1 MKSIV
6 RILIIST
13 LHSSLL
19 LASNEGVNQLY
30 QNNFN
35 QWIDSNIDSY
45 AYTLKMQC
53 FCPINYTRLIRVEI
67 LDNHVSAA
75 NFVNY
80 DEPVSIEIINDL
92 ESIDGWFNLIS
103 TAISRDADHISVE
116 YDASY
121 GYPTMIDIDMRRMR
135 SDDEQ
140 VISISEFTLN

>member
-1 MKSIV
+1 MKLIA
-6 RILIIST
+6 RILILYI

-19 LASNEGVNQLY
+19 LANNEGVNQLY
-30 QNNFN
+30 QDNFN
-35 QWIDSNIDSY
+35 HWINSNINSY

-67 LDNHVSAA
+67 VDNHVVAA

-92 ESIDGWFNLIS
+92 ESIDGWFKLIS
-103 TAISRDADHISVE
+103 NAISRDADHISVE
-116 YDASY
+116 YDTGY

>member
-19 LASNEGVNQLY
+19 LANNEGVNQLY

-92 ESIDGWFNLIS
+92 ESIDGWFKLIS
-103 TAISRDADHISVE
+103 TAIRRDADHISVE

>member
-19 LASNEGVNQLY
+19 LANNEGVNQLY

-92 ESIDGWFNLIS
+92 ESIDGWFKLIS